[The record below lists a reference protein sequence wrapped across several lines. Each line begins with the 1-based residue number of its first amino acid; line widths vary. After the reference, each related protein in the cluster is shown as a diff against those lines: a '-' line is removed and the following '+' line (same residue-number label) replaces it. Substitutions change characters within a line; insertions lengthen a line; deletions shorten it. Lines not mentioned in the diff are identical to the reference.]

1 MEIIG
6 EGLIAI
12 GNAIAA
18 FAWATAFVYVVG
30 IVSKTALVAMDKAKP
45 EDLKSWTDLQIWK
58 KKGNNGF

>member
-1 MEIIG
+1 MIG

-30 IVSKTALVAMDKAKP
+30 IVTKTALVAMDKARP
-45 EDLKSWTDLQIWK
+45 EELKSWTDLQIWK
-58 KKGNNGF
+58 KKSGNNW